1 MYTSLSAL
9 GVTLWLHVLS
19 VLLILHCIIVSFSLE
34 TSTFLSRLLL
44 SYLMSGIFT
53 LCVYIV

>member
-1 MYTSLSAL
+1 MYTSQSGL

-19 VLLILHCIIVSFSLE
+19 VLLILHCVIVSFSLE

-44 SYLMSGIFT
+44 SYLRSGV
-53 LCVYIV
+53 LLYVSM